1 MMAGL
6 AVAAAVLVAVLVPG
20 DTHPTR
26 MGADAGFVYG
36 YLPSVVTHGDFDFS
50 DDSFPFDSIMPHTV
64 EGRTGNSFPIG
75 PAVWWSP
82 AFLAAHGVGAVAR
95 VASHSSHPAPDGRS
109 WPYDALVGW
118 AAFALGV
125 IGLWATLAAA
135 RLLASPAAALLATVG
150 VWLAGAAVYYTHVN
164 PMQGHVAGFAASA
177 LLLLTWLRAR
187 ARPDPS
193 LWRLAALGL
202 LGGLVALSRWEDGL
216 LLLGPAVDAVSGRLR
231 GRRAPD
237 VAAPAALGG
246 AAIVAFLPQLV
257 AWWVLYGSPLR
268 PPRGETSGVFLNAGH
283 LHLLGVLF
291 SWRHGMLSWHP
302 VLALGL
308 LGLVVSLRRHRVVAA
323 SLLTFFVATL
333 VLNAASYD
341 WWGGVSFGARRFDG
355 MWPALAVGLAL
366 LVDRVPRRAAAAAI
380 GALVVVNGALLLA
393 FQRGLVSVGDAV
405 RPSNLWHVLGRI
417 PLAPALSSWSGVK
430 AVWVAGL
437 VALAVTPAVLPGAW
451 RRVRRSPPRFATVAV
466 AGLAAA
472 VLVGGVVGAAAIAHP
487 GHYDA
492 HVFEVG
498 YFVPQPTR
506 PARSDRV
513 VRPGEDVWT
522 GIFAFPGFLPAGWYV
537 ASASGVRS
545 ETGAPARLVV
555 RVDGHPVAAADVGAG
570 PMTVRG
576 APFRAHRG
584 ILRLE
589 LRVTGAPVRLDAVR
603 LEPAAAPAAG

>member
-202 LGGLVALSRWEDGL
+202 LG
-216 LLLGPAVDAVSGRLR
+216 
-231 GRRAPD
+231 
-237 VAAPAALGG
+237 
-246 AAIVAFLPQLV
+246 
-257 AWWVLYGSPLR
+257 
-268 PPRGETSGVFLNAGH
+268 
-283 LHLLGVLF
+283 VLF
-291 SWRHGMLSWHP
+291 PGRHGMRSWHP
-302 VLALGL
+302 VLALGF
-308 LGLVVSLRRHRVVAA
+308 LGLVVGLRRHRVVAA

-366 LVDRVPRRAAAAAI
+366 LV
-380 GALVVVNGALLLA
+380 
-393 FQRGLVSVGDAV
+393 
-405 RPSNLWHVLGRI
+405 
-417 PLAPALSSWSGVK
+417 
-430 AVWVAGL
+430 
-437 VALAVTPAVLPGAW
+437 
-451 RRVRRSPPRFATVAV
+451 
-466 AGLAAA
+466 
-472 VLVGGVVGAAAIAHP
+472 
-487 GHYDA
+487 
-492 HVFEVG
+492 
-498 YFVPQPTR
+498 
-506 PARSDRV
+506 
-513 VRPGEDVWT
+513 
-522 GIFAFPGFLPAGWYV
+522 
-537 ASASGVRS
+537 
-545 ETGAPARLVV
+545 
-555 RVDGHPVAAADVGAG
+555 
-570 PMTVRG
+570 
-576 APFRAHRG
+576 
-584 ILRLE
+584 
-589 LRVTGAPVRLDAVR
+589 
-603 LEPAAAPAAG
+603 